1 MHADIT
7 IKAVNRVSGVPRSV
21 IVDIKGTEIKFIMYD
36 DKIKEITRLRNSKV
50 YDAHNYYISKADYA
64 QAVKQAVT
72 ILKGD

>member
-1 MHADIT
+1 MVT
-7 IKAVNRVSGVPRSV
+7 IKAVNRVFGVPRSV
-21 IVDIKGTEIKFIMYD
+21 VLDIKGTEIKFIMYD
-36 DKIKEITRLRNSKV
+36 GKIKEITRLRDSCI